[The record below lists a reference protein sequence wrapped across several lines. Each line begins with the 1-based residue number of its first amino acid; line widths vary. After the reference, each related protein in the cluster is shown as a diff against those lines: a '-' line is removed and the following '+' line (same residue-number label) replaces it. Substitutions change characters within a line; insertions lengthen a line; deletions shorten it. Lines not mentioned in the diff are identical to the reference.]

1 MTSFATLHPTP
12 DHKTTTARQVAGWYT
27 AEAL

>member
-12 DHKTTTARQVAGWYT
+12 DHKTAIARQVAGWYA
-27 AEAL
+27 AETP

>member
-1 MTSFATLHPTP
+1 MTNFATLHPTP
-12 DHKTTTARQVAGWYT
+12 DHKTATAWQVAGWYA